1 LFPKGRGKSKPC
13 LFGFKNIREKN
24 LSGGYIMKDKIKIGV
39 SACLLGQKV
48 RFDGGHKHDRFI
60 TETLGQYLEFCP
72 VCPEVE
78 AGFPVPR
85 ESFRLVGNRDKPRLM
100 TLKTNVDHTDRM
112 INWAQARV
120 RELEK
125 ENLCGFIFKSKSPS
139 SGMERVKVYSEKGIP
154 EKSGVG
160 IFARVFMNH
169 FPLIPIEEEGRLHDP
184 QLREN
189 FIESIFVLK
198 KWRETLEENRNVGNI
213 VAFHTR
219 QKLLLLSHS
228 PLHYRSMGKLV
239 AEGKKNSIDEL
250 FSRYETHLLMALKL
264 KTTLKKNINVLQHIL
279 GYFKKQLSA
288 DEKQEMLEIIGQY
301 RAGNIPLIV
310 PITLLNHF
318 VRKYQEPYLMKQTY
332 LNPHPV
338 DLKLRNHV

>member
-1 LFPKGRGKSKPC
+1 MG
-13 LFGFKNIREKN
+13 
-24 LSGGYIMKDKIKIGV
+24 DKIKIGV
-39 SACLLGQKV
+39 SACLLGHKV

-60 TETLGQYLEFCP
+60 TDTLGQYVEFCA

-78 AGFPVPR
+78 VGFPVPR
-85 ESFRLVGNRDKPRLM
+85 ESLRLVGDPKNPRLK
-100 TLKTNVDHTDRM
+100 TTKTNVDHTDRM
-112 INWAQARV
+112 LNWART
-120 RELEK
+120 RIKELEN

-139 SGMERVKVYSEKGIP
+139 SGMERVKVYSENGMP
-154 EKSGVG
+154 EKIGVG
-160 IFARVFMNH
+160 IFARAFMDH
-169 FPLIPIEEEGRLHDP
+169 FPLIPVEEEGRLHDP
-184 QLREN
+184 KLREN
-189 FIESIFVLK
+189 FIESIFALK
-198 KWRETLEENRNVGNI
+198 NWRKTIEKNRSIGNL
-213 VAFHTR
+213 VDFHTR

-228 PLHYRSMGKLV
+228 PIHYRSMGKLV
-239 AEGKKNSIDEL
+239 ADGKKYSVDEL
-250 FSRYETHLLMALKL
+250 FFRYETHLLEALKL

-288 DEKQEMLEIIGQY
+288 DEKQEALEIIGQY
-301 RAGNIPLIV
+301 RIGNVPLIV